1 MKQIKLIIVSSF
13 FSLQFIFAQDAEL
26 KSIEEVISGIDS
38 LLEEIDNS
46 SKSESQDTE
55 LKNDALQNDSLN
67 NSRSYRL
74 ENELLPKELRN
85 PVNEIPVEEVGKP
98 SFVQPSPGLITPTP
112 TQTIPQP
119 ATLPRNVDYSK
130 LSLDDL
136 LREVDMLRKPAF
148 LIWWH
153 ED

>member
-46 SKSESQDTE
+46 SRSESQDTE

-85 PVNEIPVEEVGKP
+85 PVNEIPVE
-98 SFVQPSPGLITPTP
+98 
-112 TQTIPQP
+112 
-119 ATLPRNVDYSK
+119 
-130 LSLDDL
+130 
-136 LREVDMLRKPAF
+136 
-148 LIWWH
+148 
-153 ED
+153 